1 MIARVAEHCFW
12 LHRYMERAENTARLL
27 QVNLSFLLDVTLP
40 PDQLW
45 RPVLLAAGEEQSF
58 RLRFGRNG
66 EADGD
71 TVQQF
76 MVWDRDNPVSLLNS
90 VHWARENAR
99 TIRETVSLEMW
110 RSLNEFFLWMS
121 GGAGER
127 MFQRERHA
135 FYDQVKESC
144 QLFHGQYHTTML
156 YDQPFDFM
164 RLGSLLERSDQTVR
178 LLGAMA
184 PRMPVEGDG
193 GPSAAAVWLALL
205 RSCSAVESFAKRS
218 PTVPTGAAVVDF
230 LLREPDFPRA
240 VMHGLDR
247 ARHFLGR
254 VELSDARLS
263 RPLALL
269 DEAMGVLKRRPP
281 LAPLTASLPDE
292 LSYLL
297 RLIAD
302 IADAIRRSCFE
313 VPPVLE
319 QDTWALS
326 PHQ

>member
-27 QVNLSFLLDVTLP
+27 QVNLSFLLDVSLP

-45 RPVLLAAGEEQSF
+45 RPVLLAAGEEQQF
-58 RLRFGRNG
+58 RVRFGRNG

-76 MVWDRDNPVSLLNS
+76 MVWDRDNPVSLVNS
-90 VHWARENAR
+90 VQWARENAR

-121 GGAGER
+121 GGSGER

-156 YDQPFDFM
+156 YDRPFDFM

-184 PRMPVEGDG
+184 PRMPLSGDG
-193 GPSAAAVWLALL
+193 GPSASSVWLALL

-218 PTVPTGAAVVDF
+218 AVPTGAAVVDF

-240 VMHGLDR
+240 VMHGLLQ
-247 ARHFLGR
+247 ARHFLGGR
-254 VELSDARLS
+254 AELSHARLS
-263 RPLALL
+263 RPMALL
-269 DEAMGVLKRRPP
+269 DEAIGALQHRPLNAALSP
-281 LAPLTASLPDE
+281 HFPDE
-292 LSYLL
+292 LESLQGT
-297 RLIAD
+297 IAN
-302 IADAIRRSCFE
+302 ITDAIRRSCFE
-313 VPPVLE
+313 IPAALE
-319 QDTWALS
+319 QVS
-326 PHQ
+326 